1 MRIVSSLHEIGFSE
15 ESISRSPTP
24 WFAGGRAL
32 RRVPIAADA
41 RMASEGMSFQL
52 SCQLEV
58 QNIQGL
64 RTEVPC
70 RFSGPCL
77 PESGSRQGVSLVAKP
92 SLLPSGI
99 RTALLASSY
108 ASAPQA
114 PTGHVSPVKA
124 PPKRRGHAAPHLESS
139 TTLHKP

>member
-32 RRVPIAADA
+32 PGVPVAVDA

-58 QNIQGL
+58 QNIRGL
-64 RTEVPC
+64 LIQVPC

-77 PESGSRQGVSLVAKP
+77 PESGSRQRSEPGLRQNHLS
-92 SLLPSGI
+92 
-99 RTALLASSY
+99 ALRAPGHY
-108 ASAPQA
+108 WHQGTPRPPQA
-114 PTGHVSPVKA
+114 ALAGESATQE
-124 PPKRRGHAAPHLESS
+124 KRAGCARPRIPS
-139 TTLHKP
+139 TLHKP